1 MKILGISH
9 GKVRFNDLP
18 KPQII
23 YPDDILVKIQY
34 ALLPPDDLGLYLGGN
49 MIIPNPYMFGQ
60 AGSGIIEEL
69 GPAAYRKGLSEGD
82 RVVWFYRANCGMSYQ
97 CTTGR
102 PLYCPNMTYCT
113 TSFAEYMTW
122 KEAYIYKIPNSLP
135 LEQGVFFQDVLDC
148 LRVFHEAEIDADS
161 SIAILGVN
169 HKSLLIAWYAK
180 LCGVRSVTVV
190 SPNPRMLPYAKRFG
204 ADHVVRFGTDNLLM
218 LSTEINEASGGFHA
232 VIDCGGS
239 LPLLREAMDVLMY
252 GGSLVIPYVYRPGS
266 KISVNLSDFYFKEPR
281 IKVLKQGALDVPKAL
296 DLMPRLGLE
305 RLTENLVPFENAL
318 SLFSPKFY
326 ENRLCGIAQLPG

>member
-82 RVVWFYRANCGMSYQ
+82 RVVWFYRANCGMCYQ
-97 CTTGR
+97 CSTGR

-135 LEQGVFFQDVLDC
+135 LEQGVFSRTSWIACVYSMKRRSTPIPRSQ
-148 LRVFHEAEIDADS
+148 S
-161 SIAILGVN
+161 S
-169 HKSLLIAWYAK
+169 
-180 LCGVRSVTVV
+180 
-190 SPNPRMLPYAKRFG
+190 
-204 ADHVVRFGTDNLLM
+204 
-218 LSTEINEASGGFHA
+218 ASITRA
-232 VIDCGGS
+232 S
-239 LPLLREAMDVLMY
+239 
-252 GGSLVIPYVYRPGS
+252 
-266 KISVNLSDFYFKEPR
+266 
-281 IKVLKQGALDVPKAL
+281 
-296 DLMPRLGLE
+296 
-305 RLTENLVPFENAL
+305 
-318 SLFSPKFY
+318 
-326 ENRLCGIAQLPG
+326 